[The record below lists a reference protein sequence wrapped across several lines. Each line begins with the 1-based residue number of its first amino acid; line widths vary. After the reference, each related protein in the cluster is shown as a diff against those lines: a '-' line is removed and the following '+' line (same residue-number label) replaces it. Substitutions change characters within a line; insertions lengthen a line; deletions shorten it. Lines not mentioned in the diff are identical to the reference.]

1 MDDRG
6 LEGEVHAPSG
16 LVILT
21 RGGNPLELHI
31 CGKNHYKNK
40 PPKKDKSNTPTT
52 CQKHRIRHQSTS
64 TFVNI
69 GETNQIIHV

>member
-31 CGKNHYKNK
+31 CGKNHYKNN
-40 PPKKDKSNTPTT
+40 PP
-52 CQKHRIRHQSTS
+52 QEGQ
-64 TFVNI
+64 
-69 GETNQIIHV
+69 E